1 MITSVADGTW
11 EDWEVGFKRMVNG
24 QSRTRKDVVLETK
37 GMEHFE
43 QQDIVIS
50 DFKGH
55 PIRQGGRNVPP
66 AIIRLLVAVLMN
78 RCLIHFPVFSK

>member
-43 QQDIVIS
+43 
-50 DFKGH
+50 H
-55 PIRQGGRNVPP
+55 RT
-66 AIIRLLVAVLMN
+66 
-78 RCLIHFPVFSK
+78 